1 MAISIPIFLY
11 KDEPTANWEGTNLKI
26 HDSEYIRIIQGEA
39 NSLTLTFHLFN
50 SRSEPLDLTDK
61 TVTFYFTKPDG
72 EQILLPAEISA
83 ATAANGEAAVTLTA
97 QSTAASGLTKYG
109 EIRVTGN
116 DADVQKFEVPAF
128 YIAPSHTENA
138 IESTSEFHALD
149 SALSKVQPYLTSMES
164 ALSAMQTTLAEIT
177 ASAKAAR
184 ESAELAQQQAQDAAN
199 AKDGAYQCQTDAKSS
214 ADLAHQDALGASSS
228 AAAASSAALAEI
240 GKQKG
245 QTNGLASLGSDGK
258 LNQRLEYSH
267 LDTLPSAFPAQS
279 HTHPYSDLTGTA
291 PFLPIKRTSISNMQG
306 ITSEGHY
313 LIWGSDTSGT
323 PTNTNCWVIDVKQE
337 GWGMIAMAYGLW
349 DLSIYITNR
358 STNDNGQTFIW
369 NSWKKVF

>member
-1 MAISIPIFLY
+1 MAVSIPIYLY
-11 KDEPTANWEGTNLKI
+11 KDEPTANWEGANSKI

-39 NSLTLTFHLFN
+39 NSLNLTFHLFS

-72 EQILLPAEISA
+72 EQILLSAEISA
-83 ATAANGEAAVTLTA
+83 TAAANGEATVTLTA

-109 EIRVTGN
+109 EIRVTGG
-116 DADVQKFEVPAF
+116 DADVQKFEVPVF

-177 ASAKAAR
+177 SSAKAAR
-184 ESAELAQQQAQDAAN
+184 ESAELSQQKAQDAAN

-228 AAAASSAALAEI
+228 ATTASSAALTEI

-291 PFLPIKRTSISNMQG
+291 PFLPNKRTRVESLQAAI
-306 ITSEGHY
+306 SEGGY
-313 LIWGSDTSGT
+313 IIWGTDTSST
-323 PTNTNCWVIDVKQE
+323 PTNTNCWIIDVKQE
-337 GWGMIAMAYGLW
+337 GWGMVAVAYGLY
-349 DLSIYITNR
+349 DLSIYMANR
-358 STNDNGQTFIW
+358 TTNDNGNTFLW
-369 NSWKKVF
+369 GSWKKVF